1 MVTTGAHGRAR
12 IGLPNAPSKELP
24 VSRSIR
30 RASLAIA
37 ATLVA
42 LLAGTAVASAAD
54 RYVALGD
61 SYSSGTGT
69 RTYTNESCQ
78 RSNSAYPALLAAAR
92 PNTALTFVACSGAKT
107 GDVLANQI
115 QSVTSTT
122 KLVSISIGGNDAG
135 FSDVITECALPAWAS
150 DCAGAVTTAQNYIR
164 NTLPGKLNS
173 VYAQIKS
180 RAPSAKVAVLGYPR
194 IFNGE
199 DCQAAT
205 FFSPDD
211 ETRLNATADLIRTVV
226 RGRAQAYGFSFGDV
240 IPGFVGHA
248 VCDTPAWLNGLSNP
262 VGESYHPN
270 VTGHRSGYL
279 PVARAILG

>member
-1 MVTTGAHGRAR
+1 MSRSTGRAT
-12 IGLPNAPSKELP
+12 A
-24 VSRSIR
+24 
-30 RASLAIA
+30 
-37 ATLVA
+37 A
-42 LLAGTAVASAAD
+42 LLTLLVVLAGGTAAASAAD

-69 RTYTNESCQ
+69 RTYTNAACQ

-107 GDVLANQI
+107 ADVLANQI
-115 QSVTSTT
+115 SSVTAAT

-135 FSDVITECALPAWAS
+135 FADVLTECALPAWAS
-150 DCAGAVTTAQNYIR
+150 DCAGAVATAQAYIR
-164 NTLPGKLNS
+164 NTLPAKLDA
-173 VYAQIKS
+173 VYAQIRS

-199 DCQAAT
+199 DCNAAT
-205 FFSPDD
+205 FFSPAD
-211 ETRLNATADLIRTVV
+211 ETALNGTADLMRTTIRA
-226 RGRAQAYGFSFGDV
+226 RAQSFGFSFGDV
-240 IPGFVGHA
+240 VPGFVGHA
-248 VCDTPAWLNGLSNP
+248 VCDSPAWLNGFSNP
-262 VGESYHPN
+262 IGESYHPN